1 MAVSWT
7 NIRCYTEQGRCY
19 TLDLSQVDP
28 GRPGT
33 REMITI
39 SESAVADDPGFAA
52 AAVLE
57 SGADPDPGIPWDQL
71 KAEA

>member
-1 MAVSWT
+1 MSCT
-7 NIRCYTEQGRCY
+7 DIRCYTAQGRCY

-28 GRPGT
+28 GQPGT

-39 SESAVADDPGFAA
+39 SDPAVEDDPTCAA

-57 SGADPDPGIPWDQL
+57 SRADPGSGVPWDQI